1 MEAFKNKVPIKL
13 SSLEFKILK
22 YLIEK
27 EGEVISRDKLL
38 DDVWGYEAFP
48 TTRTVDN
55 YILSIRK
62 KIENNPA
69 EPVHIITV
77 PKCGYKFVK

>member
-1 MEAFKNKVPIKL
+1 MIRPIKL

-27 EGEVISRDKLL
+27 EGEVISRDTLL
-38 DDVWGYEAFP
+38 DEVWGYESFP

-55 YILSIRK
+55 YILAIRK
-62 KIENNPA
+62 KIEDNPA
-69 EPVHIITV
+69 EPV
-77 PKCGYKFVK
+77 PYFNNA